1 MINNIVITVWKQVVT
16 RLTMVIISK
25 VYEFLI
31 TM

>member
-1 MINNIVITVWKQVVT
+1 MINNIVITVWRQVVT
-16 RLTMVIISK
+16 RLTTVIISK